1 MRPKELREQPH
12 SEVNTAGEGS
22 NKNNRQDSTLQNSTD
37 KNSQPTELV
46 LRVKLE
52 DCSLNPDYGFI
63 FSAIA
68 EGNFERVLQY
78 CEEKSIIKNQSDAQ
92 EQYLRGLAYLLSNRF
107 NQALETFERCLDAG
121 YESEYLLFNTGNAL
135 RSLGH
140 AESALTHFDRAL
152 QIEPQ
157 FPECQHNRALALAD
171 LEHYEEAITALR
183 LLLVQ
188 TPNYYL
194 AAFSLGNLLRSA
206 GQHDN
211 AIRAYQEAIAH
222 RPSHV
227 DAYNNKGLCHAA
239 LGDHPNA
246 ISSYRLGLS
255 IKPTDVNCLQNLAQ
269 ALISIKDHGEAIH
282 EYKRLLALSLT
293 ESQLAGTVQSYLT
306 ALLELEQHEQA
317 REFIASQPDPIIRD
331 LYTLH
336 LLPVIYDTAAHV
348 QETRKSY
355 IACLSRLQQATQ
367 NIKVDDPL
375 TPRLYCHAWLLTSF
389 YLAYQM
395 EDDRE
400 LQIALSSWL
409 TSILRLDLEEFTK
422 RTNTSRSNGKYRI
435 GFVSP
440 NLRNH
445 NGCFW
450 ALPFFRAVAESG
462 KVDLFAYNLG
472 EDSDYVTEQ
481 FASLGLLRQLPL
493 SAATAQQVFTTIRED
508 SLDLLFFTDVGMHPA
523 SKVASL
529 MRLAGHQAV
538 GWGHPVTTGSPNMDS
553 YISGEGMETPDSQ
566 TFYSEKLVLLPRTG
580 ICYDPPLIEDV
591 ELDLRTHYGLPEDR
605 PVLLSLQSSFKYHP
619 KHDPLYAEL
628 SSLNPEAFIVL
639 VGHMGNKTINQVLF
653 ARMARSYNEKGLDI
667 HEHLCILPRLPYHH
681 YVGLFGI
688 AHHALDT
695 PDWNGGNSSFQAF
708 AQACP
713 VVTLPGRFM
722 RGRHTISMLEVM
734 ELEEL
739 IATSESDY
747 LQISTRLLREPQFHQ
762 NIKDLIKER
771 AHRLFRDEGIAR
783 AFRDWAL
790 ATCASVREEETQTI
804 QSQKEQ
810 S

>member
-1 MRPKELREQPH
+1 MQEPVNPVNPKALEQMP
-12 SEVNTAGEGS
+12 
-22 NKNNRQDSTLQNSTD
+22 RF
-37 KNSQPTELV
+37 
-46 LRVKLE
+46 KLE
-52 DCSLNPDYGFI
+52 DCSLNPYFKSV
-63 FSAIA
+63 FEAIA
-68 EGNFERVLQY
+68 ERRYRYVLENCKQT
-78 CEEKSIIKNQSDAQ
+78 STINSQRTAQ
-92 EQYLRGLAYLLSNRF
+92 EQYLRGLAYLLTNEF
-107 NQALETFERCLDAG
+107 NQALEAFQQCLDAG

-135 RSLGH
+135 RSLGQ
-140 AESALTHFDRAL
+140 AAQALKYFDNAL
-152 QIEPQ
+152 LLAPQ
-157 FPECQHNRALALAD
+157 FPECQHNRALTLAD
-171 LEHYEEAITALR
+171 LQHYEDAAAALR
-183 LLLVQ
+183 LLLVE

-211 AIRAYQEAIAH
+211 AIRAYQEALRH
-222 RPSHV
+222 HPSYV

-239 LGDHPNA
+239 LGDHSSA

-255 IKPTDVNCLQNLAQ
+255 VKPTDVNCLQNLAQ
-269 ALISIKDHGEAIH
+269 ALIASKDHGEAIH
-282 EYKRLLALSLT
+282 EYRRLLALPLT
-293 ESQLAGTVQSYLT
+293 ESQLAGTIQSYLG
-306 ALLELEQHEQA
+306 ALLELGQLQQA
-317 REFIASQPDPIIRD
+317 KEFIASQENPIIRD

-336 LLPVIYDTAAHV
+336 LLPVVYDSTDHV
-348 QETRKSY
+348 EETRETYS
-355 IACLSRLQQATQ
+355 ACLSRLLQATQ
-367 NIKVDDPL
+367 DIQSEDPL
-375 TPRLYCHAWLLTSF
+375 APRLYCHAWLLTNF

-395 EDDRE
+395 DDDRE
-400 LQIALSSWL
+400 LQVTLSEWLSS
-409 TSILRLDLEEFTK
+409 ILSLDLEPFTK
-422 RTNTSRSNGKYRI
+422 RTSGVQAKGKYRI
-435 GFVSP
+435 GFISP

-450 ALPFFRAVAESG
+450 SLPFYRALAESA
-462 KVDLFAYNLG
+462 DTELFAYNLG

-580 ICYDPPLIEDV
+580 VCYDPPLIEDV